1 LRIPADRRSLGDRLG
16 RWTIYLIGIAWF
28 ALTSA
33 ACGFIPDVVFLII
46 TRALLTP
53 RSLAIWQRRSG
64 PPTAAGQSAPGQA
77 WAASL
82 SRRAAR
88 RRLREIGSVVFRSR
102 ESP

>member
-46 TRALLTP
+46 TRALQG
-53 RSLAIWQRRSG
+53 AG
-64 PPTAAGQSAPGQA
+64 AAY
-77 WAASL
+77 
-82 SRRAAR
+82 
-88 RRLREIGSVVFRSR
+88 
-102 ESP
+102 